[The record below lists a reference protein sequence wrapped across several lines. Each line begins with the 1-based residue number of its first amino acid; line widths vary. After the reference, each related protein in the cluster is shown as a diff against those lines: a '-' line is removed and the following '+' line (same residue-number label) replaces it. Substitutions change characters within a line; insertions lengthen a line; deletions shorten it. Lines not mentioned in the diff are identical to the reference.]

1 MAFKPKGFHYRIK
14 SWVWSLLRT
23 HPCFLTG
30 HSLSWQLRLG
40 WAPCSGITGSVNLI
54 QGGEFHVCLYFGV
67 KALITC
73 THTHTHTCARVQQ
86 AYKHRAWI
94 LLSVIY
100 QYILRVLQVS
110 SVWANI
116 VLHNVAIYTITF
128 IRQLSLHKARS
139 VNAHRQSVFVHYCAC
154 YFVSLQMCWTYFD
167 DVCCC
172 WV

>member
-1 MAFKPKGFHYRIK
+1 MFPHWPLPILATPLRLSSLFGQNRERQ
-14 SWVWSLLRT
+14 SNSGRWVPCLSLLRCKSSDYMHT
-23 HPCFLTG
+23 
-30 HSLSWQLRLG
+30 
-40 WAPCSGITGSVNLI
+40 N
-54 QGGEFHVCLYFGV
+54 
-67 KALITC
+67 
-73 THTHTHTCARVQQ
+73 THTHTHTHVCARLQQ